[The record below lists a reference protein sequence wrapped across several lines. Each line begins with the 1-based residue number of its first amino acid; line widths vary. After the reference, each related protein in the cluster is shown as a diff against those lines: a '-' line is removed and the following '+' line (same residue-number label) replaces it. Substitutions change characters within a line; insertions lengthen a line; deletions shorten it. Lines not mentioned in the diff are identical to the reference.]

1 MRRTAEREPMILRT
15 IGRIILVPVAF
26 GIAAVVAI
34 FVAMM
39 LGLEKISAAMAGR
52 EGGVETVE
60 AYWEIAMQGGL
71 LLAGLTI
78 VPAVLL
84 VIVGEV
90 ARIRSW
96 LYYMVGGGLSLGLL
110 PIAMAGG
117 MPDAAAMP
125 PAALWQVLATAG
137 FAGGLTYWLLA
148 GRTA

>member
-1 MRRTAEREPMILRT
+1 MILRT
-15 IGRIILVPVAF
+15 IGRLILLPVAF

-39 LGLEKISAAMAGR
+39 LGLEKITAAMAGR

-60 AYWEIAMQGGL
+60 AYWEIALQGGL
-71 LLAGLTI
+71 MLAGLTI

-96 LYYMVGGGLSLGLL
+96 LYYMIGGGLSLGLL

>member
-1 MRRTAEREPMILRT
+1 MILRT

-39 LGLEKISAAMAGR
+39 LGLEKITAAMAGR
-52 EGGVETVE
+52 EGGAETVE
-60 AYWEIAMQGGL
+60 AYWEIAIQGGL
-71 LLAGLTI
+71 LLAGLTV

-96 LYYMVGGGLSLGLL
+96 LYYMIGGGLALGLL

>member
-1 MRRTAEREPMILRT
+1 MILRT
-15 IGRIILVPVAF
+15 LGRLILVPVAF
-26 GIAAVVAI
+26 AIAAGVAI
-34 FVAMM
+34 FVALM
-39 LGLEKISAAMAGR
+39 LGFEKIAAAMAGR
-52 EGGVETVE
+52 EGGTETVE
-60 AYWEIAMQGGL
+60 AYWVIATQGAL
-71 LLAGLTI
+71 LIAGLTI

-110 PIAMAGG
+110 PIAMATA
-117 MPDAAAMP
+117 MSADAAAMP

>member
-1 MRRTAEREPMILRT
+1 MILRT

-26 GIAAVVAI
+26 GIAVVVAI

-39 LGLEKISAAMAGR
+39 LGLEKFTAAMAGR

-96 LYYMVGGGLSLGLL
+96 LYYMIGGGLSLGLL
-110 PIAMAGG
+110 PIAMTGG

>member
-1 MRRTAEREPMILRT
+1 MILRT
-15 IGRIILVPVAF
+15 LGRLILVPVAF
-26 GIAAVVAI
+26 VIAAGVAV

-39 LGLEKISAAMAGR
+39 LGLEKITAAMAGR
-52 EGGVETVE
+52 EGDVETVE

-71 LLAGLTI
+71 LLAGLTVI
-78 VPAVLL
+78 PALLL

-96 LYYMVGGGLSLGLL
+96 LYYMIGGGLALGVL
-110 PIAMAGG
+110 PIASMAGS
-117 MPDAAAMP
+117 PDLATMP